1 MSPPL
6 SVTEL
11 ETLPSRGFRELTVR
25 VQGAALIVLPRVV
38 DLFLDLVPALSV
50 AVARV
55 IGVAIAA
62 ASDGTVALV
71 LNVATILTEAI
82 DPARFLLVSV
92 ARTIGAMD
100 PARTVRTVGISLDLI
115 LDRAVP
121 ALCPRTIDGLGT

>member
-25 VQGAALIVLPRVV
+25 VQGAALIV
-38 DLFLDLVPALSV
+38 PALSV
-50 AVARV
+50 AMGRV

-92 ARTIGAMD
+92 ARTIGATD
-100 PARTVRTVGISLDLI
+100 PARIVPTVGISLDLI

-121 ALCPRTIDGLGT
+121 ALCPRTIDGLGK